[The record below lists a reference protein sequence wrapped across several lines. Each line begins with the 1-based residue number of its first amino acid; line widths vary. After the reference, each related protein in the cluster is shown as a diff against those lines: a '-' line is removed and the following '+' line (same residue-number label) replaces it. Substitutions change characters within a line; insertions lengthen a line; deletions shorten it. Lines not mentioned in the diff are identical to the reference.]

1 MKRGILGGTFDPPH
15 LGHLHIAV
23 KARDVLKLEEVLF
36 VPARRNPMKRRR
48 IQATPLQR
56 FELCQELIAGEPGLA
71 VSDIELTRGG
81 LSYSVDTLEEL
92 QRSEPGNYWLI
103 LGADAV
109 VTLPDWKSTERIL
122 KLARIAVFAR
132 DELAV
137 ETILHRLPASYAEH
151 LDFIPAPEMKV
162 SSSKIREAAF
172 KREPWEHWVTEG
184 VANYIK
190 RSELYR

>member
-1 MKRGILGGTFDPPH
+1 MIGCLLLWIGYETRHSWWHLRSAH

-48 IQATPLQR
+48 VQATPLQR

-109 VTLPDWKSTERIL
+109 VTLPIGRTPSG
-122 KLARIAVFAR
+122 F
-132 DELAV
+132 
-137 ETILHRLPASYAEH
+137 
-151 LDFIPAPEMKV
+151 
-162 SSSKIREAAF
+162 
-172 KREPWEHWVTEG
+172 
-184 VANYIK
+184 
-190 RSELYR
+190 